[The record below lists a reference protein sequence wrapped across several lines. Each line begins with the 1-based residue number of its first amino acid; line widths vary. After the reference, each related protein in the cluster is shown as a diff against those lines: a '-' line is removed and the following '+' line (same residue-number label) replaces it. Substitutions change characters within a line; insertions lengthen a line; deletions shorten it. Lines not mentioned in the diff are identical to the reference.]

1 MTKSQYTENDGTSRK
16 GSSLLRA
23 VGGLFSK
30 EAWRVYLR
38 TFLFISTSTL
48 LLCVSAIAYWVFY
61 TRYIPQIGLERVVH
75 LQFGDGHPW
84 GTALIGSELVSLQP
98 YDVSVRLQLPR
109 TPSNFA
115 AGNFM
120 LDLALLSHPLD
131 ISTGKGVN
139 VSTVPMVRS
148 RRPAIL
154 TYASP
159 LVDTANRL
167 SYLPLYVV
175 GWHREEEILDVQ
187 MMEQVEFARGWSN
200 LPGSLHLRVESD
212 ERMQIYSAK
221 VEFKARFTGLRWV
234 MYNWRLSSFAIF
246 STLFWSISVLSTGA
260 AWAFL
265 AFIFG
270 SRTERHTK
278 YDKRRDR
285 DKSESP
291 IKEETDD
298 EAVNPHS
305 VGPTIKEEDD
315 LAEQPSASPQTS
327 EADDEYD
334 SAGEGQSTDV
344 HSESGAGTGF
354 ESPGAR
360 RLQRRRSHFQEV
372 LS

>member
-1 MTKSQYTENDGTSRK
+1 MLHASINS
-16 GSSLLRA
+16 
-23 VGGLFSK
+23 
-30 EAWRVYLR
+30 
-38 TFLFISTSTL
+38 
-48 LLCVSAIAYWVFY
+48 
-61 TRYIPQIGLERVVH
+61 
-75 LQFGDGHPW
+75 DGHPW

-109 TPSNFA
+109 TPSNLA

-131 ISTGKGVN
+131 ISTGKGAN

-187 MMEQVEFARGWSN
+187 MMEQVEFSRGWRN
-200 LPGSLHLRVESD
+200 LPGSLRLRVESD

-221 VEFKARFTGLRWV
+221 VVFRARFTGLRYHICVYFLQSYHTNITRWV

-246 STLFWSISVLSTGA
+246 STLFWGISVLSAGA

-291 IKEETDD
+291 IKEETDH

-305 VGPTIKEEDD
+305 VGPTIKEDD
-315 LAEQPSASPQTS
+315 LAEQPSVSPTS

-344 HSESGAGTGF
+344 HGEFGAGTGF

-360 RLQRRRSHFQEV
+360 RLQRRRSHFQEE